1 LVLLHVNLW
10 PLLWPIG
17 FLHHPSLI
25 PWRSGSQ
32 TSVHSSSST
41 SWATMG
47 HTRAC
52 LRSRVFRSPASPLRP
67 REDVRIIILTSVCP
81 SRPPAW
87 AGHRVPH
94 RRPKAVPENHTSRRG
109 PRGRPCGFMGFLRPF
124 GAVRQ
129 ARVLVRGTSRLAT
142 RVFLLGLWIRGVA
155 LVSFSRLI
163 ISNDNRDQWP
173 PRLSKISHSCRFAT
187 PAKHEISSQG
197 RQD

>member
-1 LVLLHVNLW
+1 MFSILCHIDLG
-10 PLLWPIG
+10 PLARQSVASFVADRVPPPPQP
-17 FLHHPSLI
+17 HSLALGV
-25 PWRSGSQ
+25 PDFR
-32 TSVHSSSST
+32 HSSSST

-155 LVSFSRLI
+155 LVSFSR
-163 ISNDNRDQWP
+163 
-173 PRLSKISHSCRFAT
+173 
-187 PAKHEISSQG
+187 
-197 RQD
+197 